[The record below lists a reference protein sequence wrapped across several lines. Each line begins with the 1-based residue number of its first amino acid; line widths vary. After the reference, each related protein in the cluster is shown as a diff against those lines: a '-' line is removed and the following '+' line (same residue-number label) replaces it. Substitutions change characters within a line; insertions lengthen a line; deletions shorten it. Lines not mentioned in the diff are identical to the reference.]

1 MVEII
6 IPGEDKAWELL
17 TTLQPDDVCKA
28 AAVSCKADSGVYVI
42 KSFGMDF
49 AVLMRE
55 QRITSDTPE
64 SDVLLKTLDFF
75 RHSILWYLV
84 NSKNINC
91 TGRLVK
97 PQNIKGGD
105 IFTRGSHV
113 LPLDQ
118 LAARYGKDK
127 EGFIRKG
134 INLGGELEKLGDA
147 AIRLYPLPR
156 VPVVLSLWLEDEEF
170 PARAD
175 LFFDS
180 TCDLL
185 IPTDIVW
192 SVALMSLL
200 VMLSDPATS
209 R

>member
-6 IPGEDKAWELL
+6 NPGEDKAWELL
-17 TTLQPDDVCKA
+17 ATLKPDDVCKA
-28 AAVSCKADSGVYVI
+28 ASVAYNTTPGVYVI

-49 AVLMRE
+49 VVSTRE
-55 QRITSDTPE
+55 KSITCDAPE
-64 SDVLLKTLDFF
+64 SDVLLKKLDFF
-75 RHSILWYLV
+75 RLSVLWHLV
-84 NSKNINC
+84 NAKNIDC

-97 PQNIKGGD
+97 PQNMKGGD

-113 LPLDQ
+113 LPLAQ
-118 LAARYGKDK
+118 LAAKYGKDK
-127 EGFIRKG
+127 ESFIRKG

-147 AIRLYPLPR
+147 AMRLYPLPR

-180 TCDLL
+180 TCDMQ
-185 IPTDIVW
+185 IPTDIAW
-192 SVALMSLL
+192 SIAMMCLLM
-200 VMLSDPATS
+200 ML
-209 R
+209 